1 MSAYISNELS
11 NIKAHDHDR
20 HLLADMTAQYL
31 ALGGKITGPETAPP
45 KPYGRDYKG
54 VNIQRQSVK
63 READEQAARIRE
75 LAKTLNAIEICEREG
90 LLRGNLRGIAKRY
103 GIEFTVGRKNTYT
116 HNKVTPESEAL
127 MVIQIK
133 EGMAKGLNRTKCHE
147 AMGISSTLF
156 LRLIKDY
163 AIDYPKMKS
172 AFR

>member
-75 LAKTLNAIEICEREG
+75 LAKTLNATEICEREG
-90 LLRGNLRGIAKRY
+90 LLRGQPARNRQALR
-103 GIEFTVGRKNTYT
+103 
-116 HNKVTPESEAL
+116 
-127 MVIQIK
+127 
-133 EGMAKGLNRTKCHE
+133 
-147 AMGISSTLF
+147 
-156 LRLIKDY
+156 D
-163 AIDYPKMKS
+163 
-172 AFR
+172 